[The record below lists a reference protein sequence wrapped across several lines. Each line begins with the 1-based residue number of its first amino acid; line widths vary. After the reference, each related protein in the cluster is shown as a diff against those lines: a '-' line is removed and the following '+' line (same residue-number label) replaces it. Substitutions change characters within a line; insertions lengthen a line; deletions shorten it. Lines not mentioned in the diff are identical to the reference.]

1 MTGCRLKRMEMSE
14 MLDVIHVLFEE
25 DLMPTWEHGFE
36 VKNKVRESIYSSMY
50 KTTYRYGDGSSVS
63 GDPEWELGGVPESVV
78 DKDAPPKPYIPPST
92 PEELSAILG
101 APLGE

>member
-1 MTGCRLKRMEMSE
+1 

-25 DLMPTWEHGFE
+25 DLMPTWEQGFE

-50 KTTYRYGDGSSVS
+50 KTRYKYGDGTGTG
-63 GDPEWELGGVPESVV
+63 GDPEWELGGIPEPVV
-78 DKDAPPKPYIPPST
+78 DGKAPPKPYFPPST
-92 PEELSAILG
+92 PEELSAIIG